1 MDATTSDP
9 LGDGCPMHQ
18 QGAIRSLLGRTSR
31 DWWPNQL
38 SLDIL
43 HQHGR
48 SGNPLG
54 DDFDYRK
61 AFEALDYAGVK
72 RDLHALMTDS
82 QPWWPADYGHYGR
95 SEEHTS
101 ELQSLMRTSYA
112 VFCLK

>member
-72 RDLHALMTDS
+72 RDLHALMTD
-82 QPWWPADYGHYGR
+82 R

-101 ELQSLMRTSYA
+101 ELQSLMRISYA
-112 VFCLK
+112 VFCLKKKIT